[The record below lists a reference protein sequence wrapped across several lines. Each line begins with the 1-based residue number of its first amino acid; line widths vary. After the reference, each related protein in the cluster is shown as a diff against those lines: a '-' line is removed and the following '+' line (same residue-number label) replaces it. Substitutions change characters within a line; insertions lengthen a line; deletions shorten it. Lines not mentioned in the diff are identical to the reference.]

1 LYIAPLRACVR
12 VCVCSVSAPALN
24 GHVTPLHM
32 LQPIRLV
39 ADVAK
44 AGIKKTGEA
53 VKIMTGEEDFH
64 FGSTIRCAASWVT
77 GDKRPYPKLSP
88 DNHHGVAVDGRRVK
102 VRPHALPCNSLLL
115 HRVI

>member
-1 LYIAPLRACVR
+1 
-12 VCVCSVSAPALN
+12 
-24 GHVTPLHM
+24 M

-115 HRVI
+115 RRVIRNPSPSFPSLSLARSLSLVRSLPE